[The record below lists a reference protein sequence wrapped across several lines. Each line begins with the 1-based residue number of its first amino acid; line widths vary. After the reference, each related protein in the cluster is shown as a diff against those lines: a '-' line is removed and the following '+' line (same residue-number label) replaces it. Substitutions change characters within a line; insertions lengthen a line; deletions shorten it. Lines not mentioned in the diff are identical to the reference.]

1 MLFVC
6 YALSRKMKTINIID
20 SAILIR
26 AERMGYLIQESTSIE
41 RCYFI
46 VDMNT
51 NMVIAGA
58 QTFLVW
64 EEVVKWIVEADTGST
79 LH

>member
-1 MLFVC
+1 
-6 YALSRKMKTINIID
+6 MKTINITD
-20 SAILIR
+20 STILIR

-46 VDMNT
+46 VDINT
-51 NMVIAGA
+51 NMVIAGV
-58 QTFLVW
+58 QNFLIW
-64 EEVVKWIVEADTGST
+64 DEVVKWIVEADAGSA

>member
-1 MLFVC
+1 
-6 YALSRKMKTINIID
+6 MKTINITD

-58 QTFLVW
+58 QNFLVW
-64 EEVVKWIVEADTGST
+64 EEVVKWVVEADTGST